1 MTDVID
7 VIMGEATD
15 EFCGGCC
22 FDCANECVRKKGCDL
37 EYPEV
42 YILNPDFE
50 STEEEIAEASIQE
63 FASDL
68 DEQGLLG

>member
-1 MTDVID
+1 MKDVTDVSID
-7 VIMGEATD
+7 EATD
-15 EFCGGCC
+15 EFCGGCY
-22 FDCANECVRKKGCDL
+22 FDCANGCAKNGYCGLDH
-37 EYPEV
+37 PGV
-42 YILNPDFE
+42 YVLNPDFE